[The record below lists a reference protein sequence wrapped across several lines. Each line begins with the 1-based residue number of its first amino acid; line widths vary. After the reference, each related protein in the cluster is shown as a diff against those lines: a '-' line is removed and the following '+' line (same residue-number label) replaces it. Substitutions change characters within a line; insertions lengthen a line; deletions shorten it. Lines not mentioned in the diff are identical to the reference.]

1 MHNEASE
8 FEFLSIELFEEIV
21 NALYSELVLF
31 ELLEESDYDVCDEE
45 LEIFVIADSS
55 VSFPESLSE
64 PSAIS

>member
-31 ELLEESDYDVCDEE
+31 ELLEESDDDVCDEE

-55 VSFPESLSE
+55 DSFPESLSE